1 MKNNL
6 KQIMKPNFQSN
17 TILID
22 EIEKKRSIKKR
33 RENEL
38 IWLTRQTSDSG
49 YETRTTQ

>member
-6 KQIMKPNFQSN
+6 KQIIKPNSQSN

-22 EIEKKRSIKKR
+22 EIEKKKRSIKKR

-38 IWLTRQTSDSG
+38 I
-49 YETRTTQ
+49 

>member
-6 KQIMKPNFQSN
+6 KQIMKPNSQSN

-22 EIEKKRSIKKR
+22 EIEKKRSIKK

-49 YETRTTQ
+49 YETRITQ